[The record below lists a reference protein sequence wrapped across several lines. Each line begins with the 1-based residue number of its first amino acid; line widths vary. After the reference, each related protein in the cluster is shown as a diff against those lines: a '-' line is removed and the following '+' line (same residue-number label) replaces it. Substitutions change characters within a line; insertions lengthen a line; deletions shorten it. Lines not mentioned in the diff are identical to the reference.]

1 MSRLKAFAIRLPD
14 GVVIFQKATSR
25 EAALM
30 GAIKKLRDSGLMRD
44 ADGAELLSD
53 AEAAKIQRTHKR
65 A

>member
-14 GVVIFQKATSR
+14 GVVIFQKPPQRGGSNGR
-25 EAALM
+25 N
-30 GAIKKLRDSGLMRD
+30 KKLRDSGLMRD